1 MNKKSKK
8 LISKILVARKLENI
22 KLIEEIEEY
31 LLVNRGYV
39 FKAPTPN
46 EPVILIVSGGL
57 DSVLVWSY
65 LLIKYKACVY
75 PLFLRRGQRR
85 VAFEEKAVDF
95 FSTYFQKKYPGF
107 SKDVVKLDASI
118 PPLSIRFPITIASDD
133 LVGKNGQKRGIPMYS
148 NLLFSYAV
156 QYGYF
161 LEIEKKKKV
170 RKILAGFMPD
180 DGLVMKD
187 ETLTATRLFMKAAI
201 ELTGD
206 ESWQISSLPLEK
218 ELGFFHKKWEWIKWG
233 AEQKIPLEKTRSCI
247 IWGETQCGN
256 CLSCILRKNSF
267 KKAKVKDKTVYKDPE
282 LSFKNNI
289 RKIFLRK
296 IKSIFIKLRF
306 I

>member
-22 KLIEEIEEY
+22 KLIKEIEKD
-31 LLVNRGYV
+31 LLAKRGYV
-39 FKAPTPN
+39 FQVPKLN

-57 DSVLVWSY
+57 DSVLIWAY

-85 VAFEEKAVDF
+85 VAFEEKAVDY
-95 FSTYFQKKYPGF
+95 FSKYFQKRYPNF
-107 SKDVVKLDASI
+107 SQDVVKLDASI
-118 PPLSIRFPITIASDD
+118 PPLSIRFTITMASDD
-133 LVGKNGQKRGIPMYS
+133 LVSKNGQKRGIPMYS

-161 LEIEKKKKV
+161 LEIEKNKKV
-170 RKILAGFMPD
+170 KKILAGFMPD

-187 ETLTATRLFMKAAI
+187 ETLTATRLFMRSAI

-218 ELGFFHKKWEWIKWG
+218 ELGFFHEKWEWIKWG
-233 AEQKIPLEKTRSCI
+233 AAQKIPLEKTRSCI

-267 KKAKVKDKTVYKDPE
+267 KKAKIKDKTIYQDPE

-289 RKIFLRK
+289 RKKLLK
-296 IKSIFIKLRF
+296 KLKNIFIKLRF